1 MVGEIAITAPNSE
14 YAVTLRST
22 QIASGRKLPT
32 ATSHIRGTLG
42 ASVGRPTTR
51 QQTDRNEERK
61 CQRFAKLKEVF
72 CQRTSRH
79 KNTTFNFTQPH
90 PKPTHHPTM

>member
-1 MVGEIAITAPNSE
+1 VLIIRHIAKPF
-14 YAVTLRST
+14 
-22 QIASGRKLPT
+22 P
-32 ATSHIRGTLG
+32 LG
-42 ASVGRPTTR
+42 ASVGRPTTQ

-79 KNTTFNFTQPH
+79 KTPHLILPNRTQIP
-90 PKPTHHPTM
+90 PSPPDNVILNQNVNNYLDNLIE